1 MHNLKLS
8 LEDCMK
14 VLYVALDEDDKI
26 CTNGDCKPVLQKS
39 GEDALK
45 YLDSNEVDLILV
57 GSKLSGETGVSFLH
71 RLSKSNFKNLPVIY
85 IYDNKNELPIEQRF
99 ALGIIDYISKS
110 ELTPGRILGYLDR
123 LLEQDKLLEGVKKLS
138 IAVIDDSRVSLK
150 VISTILNEAGIT
162 DFKTFQDPRDLIIS
176 GETFDA
182 YFIDM
187 VMPGIT
193 GDKLVAMMR
202 GQSPK
207 SIIISMSSIDNVK
220 TISNVLSYGA
230 DDYIIKPFNKEVF
243 IARLKTNFRAYNL
256 MNELDRK
263 NYELELLSKVD
274 SLTGAYN
281 HGHIFKVL
289 NNEIERATYQGGS
302 FSLLIIDLDFFKE
315 VNDNYGHV
323 SGDEVLITLSELFLS
338 KANDRDFFGRYGGE
352 EFLYIMGDT
361 SIQKAIESV
370 SEIHREFA
378 STQINGIDRYI
389 TFSGGL
395 VQWSGESV
403 SELVRKADDLL
414 YEAKKDGRNNIK
426 W

>member
-1 MHNLKLS
+1 MI
-8 LEDCMK
+8 
-14 VLYVALDEDDKI
+14 VLYVNHDDNKDNI
-26 CTNGDCKPVLQKS
+26 CTNGDCKLIHKESV
-39 GEDALK
+39 EDALNF
-45 YLDSNEVDLILV
+45 LESNIVDLILV
-57 GSKLSGETGVSFLH
+57 GSNLLGGTGVSFIHKLTETRH
-71 RLSKSNFKNLPVIY
+71 KNHSVIY
-85 IYDNKNELPIEQRF
+85 IYNDKNELSIEQRF
-99 ALGIIDYISKS
+99 ALGIVDYISRS

-123 LLEQDKLLEGVKKLS
+123 LIEQDKLLEGVKKLS
-138 IAVIDDSRVSLK
+138 IAIIDDSIVSIK
-150 VISTILNEAGIT
+150 VISSILKEVGIT
-162 DFKTFQDPRDLIIS
+162 DFKSFQDPRDLIMS
-176 GETFDA
+176 GDTFDV

-207 SIIISMSSIDNVK
+207 SIIISMSSVNNVK

-230 DDYIIKPFNKEVF
+230 DDYIIKPFNREVF

-256 MNELDRK
+256 MNELDCK

-289 NNEIERATYQGGS
+289 NNEIERATYQEGV

-323 SGDEVLITLSELFLS
+323 SGDNVLITLSELFLS
-338 KANDRDFFGRYGGE
+338 KARERDFFGRYGGE
-352 EFLYIMGDT
+352 EFLFIMGDT
-361 SIQKAIESV
+361 KLQDATMFV
-370 SEIHREFA
+370 TEIHKEF
-378 STQINGIDRYI
+378 SNYQIPEIDRYI

-395 VQWSGESV
+395 VQWNGEFV